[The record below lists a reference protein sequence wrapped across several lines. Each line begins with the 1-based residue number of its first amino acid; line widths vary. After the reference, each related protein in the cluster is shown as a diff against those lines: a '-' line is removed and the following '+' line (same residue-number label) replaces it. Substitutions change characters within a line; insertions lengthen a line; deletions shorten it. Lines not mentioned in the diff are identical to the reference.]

1 MLIEFNMFLY
11 CFTFSLVGSSQSQE
25 NNCWCDVTMETYCEC
40 YTKHFW
46 MISNSGN
53 MKEPPLHSNSD
64 AGSESRL
71 PVRWGKPIT
80 VDYNGTTIDYA
91 RKLLLGIFHI
101 FIFALYQYIALLHA
115 LWMLLLKPLF
125 YVAPDLYIQFEGFC
139 FRWLL
144 YLVSSQ
150 QYHQKYVGKF

>member
-1 MLIEFNMFLY
+1 
-11 CFTFSLVGSSQSQE
+11 
-25 NNCWCDVTMETYCEC
+25 
-40 YTKHFW
+40 
-46 MISNSGN
+46 
-53 MKEPPLHSNSD
+53 MKEPSPPSNSSTD
-64 AGSESRL
+64 SENRL
-71 PVRWGKPIT
+71 AVRWGKPIT

-101 FIFALYQYIALLHA
+101 FIFALYQYIAFLHA
-115 LWMLLLKPLF
+115 FWMLLLKPLF